1 LGVFEIWTGRGAGL
15 GKETK
20 AQATDET
27 TAAAHPQKA
36 QITF

>member
-1 LGVFEIWTGRGAGL
+1 M